1 MLQRMPID
9 VQLHHWPWSKG
20 IREETDNLTSGEVAF
35 PFWGSPVISVSTRA
49 TLFLPRR
56 YEKFIHF
63 GSAFDTLAG
72 EYRLYETPHG
82 VLATGNAHTGDAGRE
97 IRVSVGSL
105 RETIRLTPLGAKSR
119 FFKRNV
125 KPGDE
130 ETPLARTVI
139 AWSQFFDDL
148 LDNARKTEREN
159 RLPWADAIESILDVA
174 DDVRQPRKALIV
186 DIAERMRGRLPH
198 IVAALRRILYRER
211 VLLPAGR
218 VTETDT
224 ACLRWMVR
232 QPGETLVQ
240 KAAVNRQQLLGM
252 ARRES
257 FDTLENKVFKDF
269 LIRCTIE
276 GRRYLKSEVGD
287 NPGLRYSE
295 RAGTVRQYH
304 YLCADLGRA
313 PIFENVGTPPP
324 APRPNYVLQNDAR
337 YREVWRHYV
346 RLLKRDDEEDCLW
359 DWQARTWGDVCRFLV
374 CAALFDLS
382 REVSG
387 KVFVQELASS
397 GVRLVGEQRLGSRV
411 LAGSEPG
418 PFLVHLRN
426 AMRSHASVLEV
437 VHSDHV
443 GEHPSTRLLGR
454 VGGHLYLVL
463 TPIAGGRRLVLVV
476 WAVHTAAAENHPS
489 WTEIG
494 HSAGRALQ
502 THSRILDE
510 LGDPDFP
517 FLRGF
522 VVASDMESVAADLH
536 PGAGEDLHLV
546 QVATDQRCWEQA
558 LMGIKLVIEDI
569 LENAL

>member
-1 MLQRMPID
+1 MPID
-9 VQLHHWPWSKG
+9 VQLHRWPWSKG
-20 IREETDNLTSGEVAF
+20 IREETDNLTSGEVSF
-35 PFWGSPVISVSTRA
+35 PFWGSPVVSVSMRA

-56 YEKFIHF
+56 HERFIHF
-63 GSAFDTLAG
+63 GAAFDTLAG

-82 VLATGNAHTGDAGRE
+82 VLAAADTDPGGE

-105 RETIRLTPLGAKSR
+105 RETIRLTPHGAKSR
-119 FFKRNV
+119 FFKHNV
-125 KPGDE
+125 KLGEE

-148 LDNARKTEREN
+148 LDNARRTGREN
-159 RLPWADAIESILDVA
+159 RLPWADAIDSILDVA
-174 DDVRQPRKALIV
+174 EDAKQPRKALIV

-211 VLLPAGR
+211 LLLPAGR
-218 VTETDT
+218 VAETDT
-224 ACLRWMVR
+224 ACLRWLVR
-232 QPGETLVQ
+232 QPGKTMAQ

-257 FDTLENKVFKDF
+257 FDTLENKVLKDF
-269 LIRCTIE
+269 LSRCTLE
-276 GRRYLKSEVGD
+276 GRRYLKSEVGE
-287 NPGLRYSE
+287 NPGLRQSE

-304 YLCADLGRA
+304 YLCADLGRV
-313 PIFENVGTPPP
+313 PIFENVGSPPP
-324 APRPNYVLQNDAR
+324 VPRPNYVLQNDAR
-337 YREVWRHYV
+337 YMEVWRHYV
-346 RLLKRDDEEDCLW
+346 RLLKRDDDEDCLW
-359 DWQARTWGDVCRFLV
+359 DWQTRTWADVCRFLV

-382 REVSG
+382 REASG
-387 KVFVQELASS
+387 KVFVEELVSS
-397 GVRLVGEQRLGSRV
+397 AVRLVGEQRLGSRV

-418 PFLVHLRN
+418 PFLVGQ
-426 AMRSHASVLEV
+426 RSATRRQASVLEI
-437 VHSDHV
+437 VHPDHV
-443 GEHPSTRLLGR
+443 GEHPATRLLGR
-454 VGGHLYLVL
+454 MGGHLYLVL
-463 TPIAGGRRLVLVV
+463 TPLAGGRRLVLVV

-494 HSAGRALQ
+494 HSAGRALH

-517 FLRGF
+517 LLRGF
-522 VVASDMESVAADLH
+522 VVASDMESAAADLH
-536 PGAGEDLHLV
+536 PGVGEDLHLV

-569 LENAL
+569 LESAL